1 MSDTTIK
8 TGTKTETPDLTVSVK
23 KEEKEIKGQPESKKI
38 VPNPFPGLRP
48 FDVEESHLFF
58 GREGQSDEVLMKLTD
73 NKFVAVIGASG
84 SGKSSFL
91 YCGVIPIL
99 YGGFLTSTGSNWNV
113 VVTRPG
119 SSPMDNLGEALL
131 KSNVDYVV
139 ADQEE
144 KQVRR
149 KIVSTLLRSSSLGLV
164 EAISQ
169 TKSSINQNVLILVDQ
184 FEELFRFKKSEE
196 GTTSINESLA
206 FVNLLSE
213 AARQREVPIYIA
225 ITMRS
230 DFIGDCA
237 QFPELTKY
245 INDSHYL
252 IPQMTREQKRLA
264 IVGPIAVGGGKIAP
278 RLLQQL
284 LNDLGDNPDQLPI
297 MQHALMRTWSYWTDH
312 REGEEPIDLRHY
324 EAIGRMEEALS
335 QHANEAYD
343 DLTEKQKEI
352 CQVMF
357 KALTEKGGES
367 AHGIRRPTRLGIIAA
382 IANTTEEEVTKIVE
396 TFRKPGRSLLM
407 PPTGIQLTSNTVIDI
422 SHESLMRIWVKL
434 KMWVEEES
442 ESVQMY
448 LRLSEASAMYQL
460 GKTGLWRPPDLQ
472 VALNWYDKNKPTLD
486 WAQRYDPAFERAIV
500 FLDTSK
506 KAFETEQRIKEMM
519 QKRTL
524 RRTRLIALILAFAA
538 IMSIGIGIWAITQK
552 VEADKQ
558 KDLALIAK
566 NDAEKAQKEAE
577 KQKLLAKE
585 SERLA
590 LIAKDDAVK
599 AQMEAEAQKKIAL
612 QAKEDALK
620 AKDEALKAKD
630 EADKSRIRA
639 ESSEKESKVQTQLAL
654 AAKEQAE
661 KARKEATNLRLLSIA
676 KSMAVKSVSLT
687 ADTTR
692 KALLAQQAYNFH
704 SANGGN
710 KHNHDIYEGLY
721 FALKSLEKE
730 EYNALAGHTD
740 AIRSIVYSKNGK
752 DMYTAGSDGK
762 ILKWDMTK
770 DVKVP
775 VTLHAHGFI
784 NRAIDV
790 SPDEKWLAACGDVN
804 YIQLFDISQENVAV
818 PVLLKGHKGM
828 VWTVSFTPDNK
839 GLISAGADSS
849 IIYWDIDSKKPNLV
863 YKGKSKIKHIDINQK
878 GNYIVVGNEK
888 GQVLLLD
895 RNNNY
900 AESVIM
906 DHKGKMVH
914 AVAFSN
920 DGNFVVSGDES
931 GLIKVYNIAE
941 HKVVAVLV
949 DHKARINDIEFSS
962 DNKLMATASFDGTV
976 RLWDF
981 NNLNEEPL
989 IFRDHD
995 MWVWSVGFSQDGNKL
1010 FAGCVDNLIRV
1021 WPTSMEFMADK
1032 ICGKINRNMTGKEWY
1047 RYVASDI
1054 PYELTCPSLPSS
1066 EAIKED
1072 LY

>member
-1 MSDTTIK
+1 MSETTVK
-8 TGTKTETPDLTVSVK
+8 TGSKTETTDLSSVK
-23 KEEKEIKGQPESKKI
+23 KDEKEIKPQVETKLA
-38 VPNPFPGLRP
+38 PNPFPGLRP

-58 GREGQSDEVLMKLTD
+58 GREGQSDEVLMKLTQ

-113 VVTRPG
+113 VVSRPG
-119 SSPMDNLGEALL
+119 SSPIDNLGEALL

-144 KQVRR
+144 KQVRK

-164 EAISQ
+164 EAVSQ
-169 TKSSINQNVLILVDQ
+169 TKSSINQNVLILIDQ

-196 GTTSINESLA
+196 GTTTINESLA

-213 AARQREVPIYIA
+213 AARQKDVPIYVA

-297 MQHALMRTWSYWTDH
+297 MQHALMRTWSYWTEH
-312 REGEEPIDLRHY
+312 KEGEEPIDLRHY

-352 CQVMF
+352 CQIMF

-367 AHGIRRPTRLGIIAA
+367 AHGIRRPTRLGVIAA
-382 IANTTEEEVTKIVE
+382 IANTTDDEVMKVVE

-407 PPTGIQLTSNTVIDI
+407 PPAGIPLTSNTVVDI

-500 FLDTSK
+500 FLETSK

-524 RRTRLIALILAFAA
+524 KRTRIVALIMAFLA
-538 IMSIGIGIWAITQK
+538 IMAIGVVIWAITQK
-552 VEADKQ
+552 VEAEKQ
-558 KDLALIAK
+558 KVLALAAK
-566 NDAEKAQKEAE
+566 SEAEKAKEAAE
-577 KQKLLAKE
+577 KAKDAAKE

-590 LIAKDDAVK
+590 LIAKD
-599 AQMEAEAQKKIAL
+599 EAEAQKKIAL
-612 QAKEDALK
+612 AAKEEAEKQKVIALA
-620 AKDEALKAKD
+620 AKDEALKAKE

-639 ESSEKESKVQTQLAL
+639 EASERESKVQTQIAL
-654 AAKEQAE
+654 AAKDQAD

-687 ADTTR
+687 SDTTR
-692 KALLAQQAYNFH
+692 KVLLAQQAYNFH
-704 SANGGN
+704 TTNGGN

-721 FALKSLEKE
+721 FAVKYLEKE

-740 AIRSIVYSKNGK
+740 AIRSIAYSKNGK

-770 DVKVP
+770 DVKAP
-775 VTLHAHGFI
+775 VTIHSHGFI
-784 NRAIDV
+784 NRSIDV

-804 YIQLFDISQENVAV
+804 YIHLFDITQEA
-818 PVLLKGHKGM
+818 PQPIQLKGHRGM
-828 VWTVSFTPDNK
+828 VWTVSFTADNK
-839 GLISAGADSS
+839 SLISAGADSS
-849 IIYWDIDSKKPNLV
+849 VILWDIDSRKPNLV
-863 YKGKSKIKHIDINQK
+863 HKGKSKIKHIEIHPK
-878 GNYIVVGNEK
+878 GNLIVVGNEK
-888 GQVLLLD
+888 GEVILLD

-900 AESVIM
+900 NETVVM
-906 DHKGKMVH
+906 DHKGKAVH
-914 AVAFSN
+914 SVAFSN
-920 DGNFVVSGDES
+920 DGNFVVSGDVN
-931 GLIKVYNIAE
+931 GQVKVYSLAE

-949 DHKARINDIEFSS
+949 DHKARINDIEFSN
-962 DNKLMATASFDGTV
+962 DNRLMATASFDGTV

-995 MWVWSVGFSQDGNKL
+995 MWVWSVGFSHDGNKL

-1021 WPTSMEFMADK
+1021 WPTSMEFMSDQ
-1032 ICGKINRNMTGKEWY
+1032 ICGRVNRNMTGKEWY

-1054 PYELTCPSLPSS
+1054 PYELTCPTLPSS

>member
-1 MSDTTIK
+1 MSDTKVKKGMI
-8 TGTKTETPDLTVSVK
+8 TEETVTDILSVK
-23 KEEKEIKGQPESKKI
+23 KEKEEKEIKPQSEIKAI
-38 VPNPFPGLRP
+38 APNPFPGLRP

-99 YGGFLTSTGSNWNV
+99 YGGFSTNTGSNWNV

-139 ADQEE
+139 ADPEE
-144 KQVRR
+144 KRVRK

-196 GTTSINESLA
+196 GTSSINEALA

-213 AARQREVPIYIA
+213 ASRQKEVPIYVA

-297 MQHALMRTWSYWTDH
+297 MQHALMRTWGYWTEH
-312 REGEEPIDLRHY
+312 REGDEAIDLRHY

-367 AHGIRRPTRLGIIAA
+367 AHGIRRPTRLGVIAA
-382 IANTTEEEVTKIVE
+382 IAATTEDEVMKVVE

-407 PPTGIQLTSNTVIDI
+407 PPTGIQLTSNTVVDI

-472 VALNWYDKNKPTLD
+472 VAVNWHDKNKPTLD
-486 WAQRYDPAFERAIV
+486 WAQRYEPAFERAVV
-500 FLDTSK
+500 FLETSK

-524 RRTRLIALILAFAA
+524 RRTRIVALILALAA

-558 KDLALIAK
+558 KELAKIETAKAVLAK
-566 NDAEKAQKEAE
+566 NEAEKAKSEAE
-577 KQKLLAKE
+577 NQKQ
-585 SERLA
+585 
-590 LIAKDDAVK
+590 I
-599 AQMEAEAQKKIAL
+599 
-612 QAKEDALK
+612 ALK
-620 AKDEALKAKD
+620 AKDEAVLAKDEAEKAKEEAENQKQIALKAKD
-630 EADKSRIRA
+630 EAVKALERA
-639 ESSEKESKVQTQLAL
+639 EISEKESKVQTKLAL
-654 AAKEQAE
+654 AAKEQADV
-661 KARKEATNLRLLSIA
+661 ARKEATNLRLLSIA

-687 ADTTR
+687 TDTTK

-704 SANGGN
+704 TANGGN

-721 FALKSLEKE
+721 FAVKYLEKE
-730 EYNALAGHTD
+730 EYNALVGHTD

-762 ILKWDMTK
+762 ILKWDMAGENKIPSVVSTQ
-770 DVKVP
+770 
-775 VTLHAHGFI
+775 GFVY
-784 NRAIDV
+784 RAIDV
-790 SPDEKWLAACGDVN
+790 SADEKWIAACADLN
-804 YIQLFDISQENVAV
+804 YIQLFDNTQPGSK
-818 PVLLKGHKGM
+818 PVQLKGHKGL
-828 VWTVSFTPDNK
+828 VWTASFTPDSK
-839 GLISAGADSS
+839 GLVSAGSDSS
-849 IIYWDIDSKKPNLV
+849 IIYWDLDSKKPNMV
-863 YKGKSKIKHIDINQK
+863 YKGKSKIKNIKINPK

-888 GQVLLLD
+888 GQVILLN
-895 RNNNY
+895 RSKNY
-900 AESVIM
+900 EETVIV
-906 DHKGKMVH
+906 DHKGKIVH
-914 AVAFSN
+914 SVAFSS
-920 DGNFVVSGDES
+920 DGNFVVSGDET
-931 GLIKVYNIAE
+931 GIVKVYSLVEN
-941 HKVVAVLV
+941 KLVAVLA
-949 DHKARINDIEFSS
+949 DHKARINDIKFSV
-962 DNKLMATASFDGTV
+962 DNKLMATA
-976 RLWDF
+976 
-981 NNLNEEPL
+981 
-989 IFRDHD
+989 
-995 MWVWSVGFSQDGNKL
+995 
-1010 FAGCVDNLIRV
+1010 
-1021 WPTSMEFMADK
+1021 
-1032 ICGKINRNMTGKEWY
+1032 
-1047 RYVASDI
+1047 
-1054 PYELTCPSLPSS
+1054 
-1066 EAIKED
+1066 
-1072 LY
+1072 

>member
-1 MSDTTIK
+1 MSETTIK
-8 TGTKTETPDLTVSVK
+8 TGLKTETTDLPPVK
-23 KEEKEIKGQPESKKI
+23 KEEKEIKPQPENNK
-38 VPNPFPGLRP
+38 VPPNPFPGLRP

-58 GREGQSDEVLMKLTD
+58 GREGQSDEVLMKLTQ

-99 YGGFLTSTGSNWNV
+99 YGGFLTTTGSNWNV

-119 SSPMDNLGEALL
+119 SSPIDNLGEALL

-139 ADQEE
+139 ADQDE
-144 KQVRR
+144 KQVRK

-164 EAISQ
+164 EAVSQ

-196 GTTSINESLA
+196 GTTTINESLA

-213 AARQREVPIYIA
+213 AARQKDVPIYIA

-297 MQHALMRTWSYWTDH
+297 MQHALMRTWSYWTEH
-312 REGEEPIDLRHY
+312 KEGEESIDLRHY

-352 CQVMF
+352 CQIMF

-367 AHGIRRPTRLGIIAA
+367 AHGIRRPTRLAVIAA
-382 IANTTEEEVTKIVE
+382 IANTTEEEVMKVVE

-407 PPTGIQLTSNTVIDI
+407 PPVGIPLTGNTVVDI

-500 FLDTSK
+500 FLETSK
-506 KAFETEQRIKEMM
+506 KAYETEQRIKEMM

-524 RRTRLIALILAFAA
+524 KRTRIVALIMAFLA
-538 IMSIGIGIWAITQK
+538 IMAIGVVIWAITQK
-552 VEADKQ
+552 VEAEKQ
-558 KDLALIAK
+558 KVLALEAK
-566 NDAEKAQKEAE
+566 SEAEKAKDAAKESE
-577 KQKLLAKE
+577 RLAKE

-590 LIAKDDAVK
+590 ILAKDEAEKQKLIALEAKE
-599 AQMEAEAQKKIAL
+599 EAEKQKVIAL
-612 QAKEDALK
+612 AAKEDALR
-620 AKDEALKAKD
+620 AKD

-639 ESSEKESKVQTQLAL
+639 EASERESKVQTQIAL
-654 AAKEQAE
+654 AAKDQAD

-687 ADTTR
+687 SDTTR
-692 KALLAQQAYNFH
+692 KVLLAQQAYNFH
-704 SANGGN
+704 TTNGGN

-721 FALKSLEKE
+721 FAVKYLEKE
-730 EYNALAGHTD
+730 EYNALTGHTD

-770 DVKVP
+770 ETQTPTVI
-775 VTLHAHGFI
+775 HAHGFI

-790 SPDEKWLAACGDVN
+790 TPDEKWLVACGDVN
-804 YIQLFDISQENVAV
+804 YIQLFDLTQDV
-818 PVLLKGHKGM
+818 PQPVQLKGHKGL

-839 GLISAGADSS
+839 GLISAGSDSS
-849 IIYWDIDSKKPNLV
+849 VIYWDIEAKKPNVV
-863 YKGKSKIKHIDINQK
+863 YKGKSRIKHIEINPK

-888 GQVLLLD
+888 GEVILLD
-895 RNNNY
+895 RSNNY

-906 DHKGKMVH
+906 DHKGKTVH
-914 AVAFSN
+914 SVAFSN
-920 DGNFVVSGDES
+920 DGNFVVSGDVN
-931 GLIKVYNIAE
+931 GMVKVYSMAE
-941 HKVVAVLV
+941 HKTVAVLS
-949 DHKARINDIEFSS
+949 DHKARINDIEFSN

-989 IFRDHD
+989 ILRDHD
-995 MWVWSVGFSQDGNKL
+995 MWVWSVGFSHDGNKL

-1021 WPTSMEFMADK
+1021 WPTNMDFMSNQ

>member
-1 MSDTTIK
+1 MSETTIK
-8 TGTKTETPDLTVSVK
+8 TGLKTETTDLPSAK
-23 KEEKEIKGQPESKKI
+23 KEEKEIKPQAENKKI
-38 VPNPFPGLRP
+38 APNPFPGLRP

-99 YGGFLTSTGSNWNV
+99 YGGFNTSTGSNWNV

-139 ADQEE
+139 ADPEE

-196 GTTSINESLA
+196 GTSTINESLA

-213 AARQREVPIYIA
+213 AARQKDVPIYVA

-312 REGEEPIDLRHY
+312 KEGEEPIDLRHY

-352 CQVMF
+352 CQIMF
-357 KALTEKGGES
+357 KSLTEKGGES
-367 AHGIRRPTRLGIIAA
+367 AHGIRRPTRLGVIAA
-382 IANTTEEEVTKIVE
+382 IANTTEDEVMKVVE

-407 PPTGIQLTSNTVIDI
+407 PPTGIQLTSNTVVDI

-500 FLDTSK
+500 FLETSK

-524 RRTRLIALILAFAA
+524 RRTRIVALILAFAA

-558 KDLALIAK
+558 KVLALQ
-566 NDAEKAQKEAE
+566 AQKEAT
-577 KQKLLAKE
+577 E

-590 LIAKDDAVK
+590 LIAKDAAVQAQKDAEEQKLIALAAKDEAVK
-599 AQMEAEAQKKIAL
+599 AQKDAEAQKLIAL
-612 QAKEDALK
+612 A
-620 AKDEALKAKD
+620 AKDEALREKERAD
-630 EADKSRIRA
+630 EQRVRA
-639 ESSEKESKVQTQLAL
+639 EASEKESKVQTQIAL

-687 ADTTR
+687 ADTAR

-704 SANGGN
+704 TANGGN

-721 FALKSLEKE
+721 FALKTLEKE

-770 DVKVP
+770 EVKTP
-775 VTLHAHGFI
+775 VTVFAHGFI
-784 NRAIDV
+784 YRAIDV
-790 SPDEKWLAACGDVN
+790 SPDEKWLLACGDVN
-804 YIQLFDISQENVAV
+804 YIQLFDITQEI
-818 PVLLKGHKGM
+818 PQPIQLKGHKGI
-828 VWTVSFTPDNK
+828 VWTASFTPDNK
-839 GLISAGADSS
+839 GLISAGSDSS
-849 IIYWDIDSKKPNLV
+849 VIYWDIEAKKPNLV
-863 YKGKSKIKHIDINQK
+863 YKGKSKIKHVEVNQK
-878 GNYIVVGNEK
+878 GNYIAVGNEK
-888 GQVLLLD
+888 GQVILLD

-900 AESVIM
+900 AESVIV
-906 DHKGKMVH
+906 DHKGKIVH
-914 AVAFSN
+914 SLAFSN
-920 DGNFVVSGDES
+920 DGNFIVSGDET

-995 MWVWSVGFSQDGNKL
+995 MWVWSVGFSHDGNKL

-1021 WPTSMEFMADK
+1021 WPTSMEFMSDK

>member
-1 MSDTTIK
+1 MSETTIK
-8 TGTKTETPDLTVSVK
+8 KNGLKTETEKELTSVK
-23 KEEKEIKGQPESKKI
+23 KEKEEKEVKSQPQPETKAI
-38 VPNPFPGLRP
+38 APNPFPGLRP

-99 YGGFLTSTGSNWNV
+99 YGGFSTNTGSNWNV

-139 ADQEE
+139 ADPEE
-144 KQVRR
+144 KQVRK

-184 FEELFRFKKSEE
+184 FEELFRFKKSED
-196 GTTSINESLA
+196 GTVNEALA

-213 AARQREVPIYIA
+213 ASRQKDVPIYVA

-297 MQHALMRTWSYWTDH
+297 MQHALMRTWGYWTEH
-312 REGEEPIDLRHY
+312 REGDEAIDLRHY

-352 CQVMF
+352 CQIMF

-367 AHGIRRPTRLGIIAA
+367 AHGIRRPTRLGVIAA
-382 IANTTEEEVTKIVE
+382 IAATTDEEVMKVVE

-407 PPTGIQLTSNTVIDI
+407 PPTGIQLTTNTVVDI

-472 VALNWYDKNKPTLD
+472 VAVNWYDKNKPTLD
-486 WAQRYDPAFERAIV
+486 WAQRYDPAFERAVV
-500 FLDTSK
+500 FLETSK

-524 RRTRLIALILAFAA
+524 RRTRIVALILALAA

-558 KDLALIAK
+558 KELAVVAQK
-566 NDAEKAQKEAE
+566 DALKQKEEADRQKEKAVLAQKEAE
-577 KQKLLAKE
+577 EQKV
-585 SERLA
+585 LA
-590 LIAKDDAVK
+590 LRAKDEAVK
-599 AQMEAEAQKKIAL
+599 AQKIAEEQKL
-612 QAKEDALK
+612 
-620 AKDEALKAKD
+620 
-630 EADKSRIRA
+630 
-639 ESSEKESKVQTQLAL
+639 LAL
-654 AAKEQAE
+654 AAKEEADRSRERAVKSEEESKEQTKIAIAAKEQADR
-661 KARKEATNLRLLSIA
+661 ARKEATNLRLLSIA
-676 KSMAVKSVSLT
+676 KQMALKSVSLT
-687 ADTTR
+687 SDTVK

-704 SANGGN
+704 TANGGN

-721 FALKSLEKE
+721 FAIKYLEKE
-730 EYNALAGHTD
+730 EYNAMAGHTD

-762 ILKWDMTK
+762 ILKWDMSA
-770 DVKVP
+770 DNKVP
-775 VTLHAHGFI
+775 SVINAHGFVY
-784 NRAIDV
+784 RAIDV
-790 SPDEKWLAACGDVN
+790 SPEEKWLAACADLN
-804 YIQLFDISQENVAV
+804 YIQLFDITQPGSA
-818 PVLLKGHKGM
+818 PVQLKGHKGL
-828 VWTVSFTPDNK
+828 VWTASFTPDNK
-839 GLISAGADSS
+839 GLVSAGADSS
-849 IIYWDIDSKKPNLV
+849 VIYWDIDAKKPNVV
-863 YKGKSKIKHIDINQK
+863 YKGKSRIKHIEINPK

-888 GQVLLLD
+888 GQVILLN
-895 RNNNY
+895 RNKNY
-900 AESVIM
+900 EENVIV
-906 DHKGKMVH
+906 DHKGKIVH
-914 AVAFSN
+914 SVAFSS
-920 DGNFVVSGDES
+920 DGNFVVSGDET
-931 GLIKVYNIAE
+931 GIVKVYSLAE
-941 HKVVAVLV
+941 NKLVAVLA
-949 DHKARINDIEFSS
+949 DHKARINDIEFTV

-995 MWVWSVGFSQDGNKL
+995 MWVWSVGFSHDGNKL

-1021 WPTSMEFMADK
+1021 WPTSMDFMADQ
-1032 ICGKINRNMTGKEWY
+1032 ICGKIKRNMTGKEWY

-1054 PYELTCPSLPSS
+1054 PYELTCPSLPSG

-1072 LY
+1072 MY

>member
-1 MSDTTIK
+1 MSETTVK
-8 TGTKTETPDLTVSVK
+8 TGLKTETDLSSVK
-23 KEEKEIKGQPESKKI
+23 KEEKEIKPQVEAKI
-38 VPNPFPGLRP
+38 APNPFPGLRP
-48 FDVEESHLFF
+48 FEVEESHLFF
-58 GREGQSDEVLMKLTD
+58 GREGQSDEVLMKLTE

-113 VVTRPG
+113 VVSRPG
-119 SSPMDNLGEALL
+119 SSPIDNLGEALL

-144 KQVRR
+144 KQVRK

-164 EAISQ
+164 EAVSQ
-169 TKSSINQNVLILVDQ
+169 TKSSINQNVLILIDQ

-196 GTTSINESLA
+196 GTTTINESLA

-213 AARQREVPIYIA
+213 AARQKDVPIYVA

-312 REGEEPIDLRHY
+312 KEGEEPIDLRHY

-352 CQVMF
+352 CQIMF
-357 KALTEKGGES
+357 KALTEKGGDS
-367 AHGIRRPTRLGIIAA
+367 AHGIRRPTRLGVIAA
-382 IANTTEEEVTKIVE
+382 IANTTDEEVMKVVE

-407 PPTGIQLTSNTVIDI
+407 PPVGIQLTSNTVVDI

-472 VALNWYDKNKPTLD
+472 VGLNWYDKNKPTLD

-500 FLDTSK
+500 FLETSK

-524 RRTRLIALILAFAA
+524 KRTRIVALIMAFLA
-538 IMSIGIGIWAITQK
+538 IMAIGVVIWAITQK
-552 VEADKQ
+552 VEAEKQ
-558 KDLALIAK
+558 KVLALAAK
-566 NDAEKAQKEAE
+566 SEAEKAKEAAEKAQKVAE
-577 KQKLLAKE
+577 EQKL
-585 SERLA
+585 
-590 LIAKDDAVK
+590 
-599 AQMEAEAQKKIAL
+599 IAL
-612 QAKEDALK
+612 A
-620 AKDEALKAKD
+620 AKDEALKAKEEAERQKVEAEKQKVIALAAKD
-630 EADKSRIRA
+630 EALKAKEEADKSRIRA
-639 ESSEKESKVQTQLAL
+639 EASEKESKVQTQIAL
-654 AAKEQAE
+654 AAKDQAD

-687 ADTTR
+687 SDTTR
-692 KALLAQQAYNFH
+692 KVLLAQQAFNFH
-704 SANGGN
+704 TTNGGN

-721 FALKSLEKE
+721 FAVKYLEKE

-770 DVKVP
+770 EVKAPVP
-775 VTLHAHGFI
+775 IHSHGFI
-784 NRAIDV
+784 NRSIDV

-804 YIQLFDISQENVAV
+804 YIHLFDVTQEV
-818 PVLLKGHKGM
+818 PQPIQLKGHRGM

-839 GLISAGADSS
+839 ALISAGADSS
-849 IIYWDIDSKKPNLV
+849 VIYWDIESKKPNV
-863 YKGKSKIKHIDINQK
+863 VHKGKSKIKHIEINPK
-878 GNYIVVGNEK
+878 GNQIVVGNEK
-888 GQVLLLD
+888 GEVILLD

-900 AESVIM
+900 AETVIM
-906 DHKGKMVH
+906 DHKGKAVH
-914 AVAFSN
+914 SVAFSN
-920 DGNFVVSGDES
+920 DGNFVVSGDVN
-931 GLIKVYNIAE
+931 GQVKVYNLNE
-941 HKVVAVLV
+941 HKVAAVLV
-949 DHKARINDIEFSS
+949 DHKARINDIEFSN
-962 DNKLMATASFDGTV
+962 DNKQMATASFDGTV

-995 MWVWSVGFSQDGNKL
+995 MWVWSVGFSHDGNKL

-1021 WPTSMEFMADK
+1021 WPTSMEFMSDQ

-1054 PYELTCPSLPSS
+1054 PYELTCPTLPSS

>member
-1 MSDTTIK
+1 MSETTLK
-8 TGTKTETPDLTVSVK
+8 PGLKSEETGFSTEK
-23 KEEKEIKGQPESKKI
+23 KETQESVSTSENTKKI
-38 VPNPFPGLRP
+38 PNPFPGLRP

-58 GREGQSDEVLMKLTD
+58 GREGQSDEVLMKLTE

-99 YGGFLTSTGSNWNV
+99 YGGFLTNTGSNWNV
-113 VVTRPG
+113 VVSRPG
-119 SSPMDNLGEALL
+119 NSPIDNLGEALL

-144 KQVRR
+144 KQVRK

-164 EAISQ
+164 EAVSQ
-169 TKSSINQNVLILVDQ
+169 TKSSINQNVLILIDQ

-196 GTTSINESLA
+196 GSSTINESLA

-213 AARQREVPIYIA
+213 AVRQKDVPIYIA

-264 IVGPIAVGGGKIAP
+264 IVGPIAVGGGKISP

-297 MQHALMRTWSYWTDH
+297 MQHALMRTWSYWTEH
-312 REGEEPIDLRHY
+312 KEGEEPIDLRHY

-343 DLTEKQKEI
+343 DLTEREKEI
-352 CQVMF
+352 CQIMF
-357 KALTEKGGES
+357 KSLTEKGGES
-367 AHGIRRPTRLGIIAA
+367 AHGIRRPTRIAVIAA
-382 IANTTEEEVTKIVE
+382 IANASDDEVIKVVE

-407 PPTGIQLTSNTVIDI
+407 PPAGIPLTPNTVVDI

-460 GKTGLWRPPDLQ
+460 GKTGLWRSPDLQ

-486 WAQRYDPAFERAIV
+486 WAQRYEPAFERAMV
-500 FLDTSK
+500 FLETSK
-506 KAFETEQRIKEMM
+506 KAYETEQRIKEMM

-524 RRTRLIALILAFAA
+524 KRTRLVALFMAFLA
-538 IMSIGIGIWAITQK
+538 IMAIGVVIWAITQK
-552 VEADKQ
+552 VEAEKQ
-558 KDLALIAK
+558 KVLAQ
-566 NDAEKAQKEAE
+566 NEKEKAVLAQKEAE
-577 KQKLLAKE
+577 KQKA
-585 SERLA
+585 LA
-590 LIAKDDAVK
+590 LIAKEDAVK
-599 AQMEAEAQKKIAL
+599 AQKVAEEQKTLAEI
-612 QAKEDALK
+612 AKEDAVK
-620 AKDEALKAKD
+620 AQKVAEEQKMEALRQKD
-630 EADKSRIRA
+630 LADQALKRA
-639 ESSEKESKVQTQLAL
+639 VESERESKVQTQIAL
-654 AAKEQAE
+654 AAKDQAD

-687 ADTTR
+687 SDTMK

-704 SANGGN
+704 TSNGGN

-721 FALKSLEKE
+721 FAVKYLEKE
-730 EYNALAGHTD
+730 EYNALQGHTD

-762 ILKWDMTK
+762 ILKWDMSK
-770 DVKVP
+770 DTKVP
-775 VTLHAHGFI
+775 AVIQQHGFI
-784 NRAIDV
+784 NRAIDIT
-790 SPDEKWLAACGDVN
+790 PDEKWLAACGDMN
-804 YIQLFDISQENVAV
+804 YIQLFDITQES
-818 PVLLKGHKGM
+818 PQPLHLKGHKGI
-828 VWTVSFTPDNK
+828 VWTVSFMPDNK

-849 IIYWDIDSKKPNLV
+849 VIYWDLEGKKPNTV
-863 YKGKSKIKHIDINQK
+863 YKGKSRIKHIEVNPK
-878 GNYIVVGNEK
+878 GSLIVMGNDK
-888 GQVLLLD
+888 GEVTLLD
-895 RNNNY
+895 RNSNY
-900 AESVIM
+900 EPSVIM
-906 DHKGKMVH
+906 DHKGKSVH
-914 AVAFSN
+914 TVAFSN
-920 DGNFVVSGDES
+920 DGKYVVSGDVN
-931 GLIKVYNIAE
+931 GVVKVYSLEE
-941 HKVVAVLV
+941 HKIVAVMM
-949 DHKARINDIEFSS
+949 DHKARINDIKFSK

-981 NNLNEEPL
+981 NNLNDEPL
-989 IFRDHD
+989 ILRDHD
-995 MWVWSVGFSQDGNKL
+995 MWVWSVGFSEDGHKL

-1021 WPTSMEFMADK
+1021 WPTSTDFMADQ
-1032 ICGKINRNMTGKEWY
+1032 ICGKVNRNMTGKEWY

-1054 PYELTCPSLPSS
+1054 PYERTCPSLPSS

>member
-1 MSDTTIK
+1 MSETTTK
-8 TGTKTETPDLTVSVK
+8 TGVTKETTADLSSVK
-23 KEEKEIKGQPESKKI
+23 KEEKEIKPQQENK
-38 VPNPFPGLRP
+38 VLAPNPFPGLRP
-48 FDVEESHLFF
+48 FEVEESHLFF

-99 YGGFLTSTGSNWNV
+99 YGGFSTSTGSNWNV
-113 VVTRPG
+113 VVARPG
-119 SSPMDNLGEALL
+119 SSPIDNLGEALL

-139 ADQEE
+139 ADPEE
-144 KQVRR
+144 KQVRK

-169 TKSSINQNVLILVDQ
+169 TKSSINQNVLILIDQ
-184 FEELFRFKKSEE
+184 FEELFRFKKSED
-196 GTTSINESLA
+196 GTINEALA

-213 AARQREVPIYIA
+213 ASRQREVPIYVA

-297 MQHALMRTWSYWTDH
+297 MQHALMRTWGYWTEH
-312 REGEEPIDLRHY
+312 KEGDEPIDLRHY

-343 DLTEKQKEI
+343 DLNEKQKEI
-352 CQVMF
+352 CQIMF

-367 AHGIRRPTRLGIIAA
+367 AHGIRRPTRLGVIAA
-382 IANTTEEEVTKIVE
+382 IASTTEEEVMKVVE

-407 PPTGIQLTSNTVIDI
+407 PPTGIQLTTNTVVDI

-472 VALNWYDKNKPTLD
+472 VAVNWYDKNKPTLD
-486 WAQRYDPAFERAIV
+486 WAQRYDPAFERAVV
-500 FLDTSK
+500 FLETSK

-524 RRTRLIALILAFAA
+524 RRTRIVALILAFAA

-558 KDLALIAK
+558 KVEANKQKDLAVL
-566 NDAEKAQKEAE
+566 AQKEAE
-577 KQKLLAKE
+577 KQKIIAQKEKEAAELAKVAAE
-585 SERLA
+585 KAKEEALEQKRLA
-590 LIAKDDAVK
+590 DIAKNAALEAKKEADIAKDQALEQKRLADVSRVR
-599 AQMEAEAQKKIAL
+599 AEA
-612 QAKEDALK
+612 
-620 AKDEALKAKD
+620 
-630 EADKSRIRA
+630 
-639 ESSEKESKVQTQLAL
+639 SEKD
-654 AAKEQAE
+654 AKEQTIIA
-661 KARKEATNLRLLSIA
+661 KEATKKAYNLRLLSIA
-676 KSMAVKSVSLT
+676 KQMALKSVSLT
-687 ADTTR
+687 TDTVK
-692 KALLAQQAYNFH
+692 KALLAQQAFNFH
-704 SANGGN
+704 AANGGN

-721 FALKSLEKE
+721 FAMKYLEKE
-730 EYNALAGHTD
+730 EYNALAGHSD

-762 ILKWDMTK
+762 ILKWDMTAAK
-770 DVKVP
+770 ATP
-775 VTLHAHGFI
+775 TTINAHGFI
-784 NRAIDV
+784 YRSIDV
-790 SPDEKWLAACGDVN
+790 SADEKWISACADLN
-804 YIQLFDISQENVAV
+804 YIQLFDITQPV
-818 PVLLKGHKGM
+818 PVPVQLRGHKGL
-828 VWTVSFTPDNK
+828 VWTASFTPDSK
-839 GLISAGADSS
+839 GLVSAGADSS
-849 IIYWDIDSKKPNLV
+849 VIYWDLDTKKPNIIH
-863 YKGKSKIKHIDINQK
+863 KGKSKIKHIEINPK

-895 RNNNY
+895 RNKNY
-900 AESVIM
+900 EEIPIV
-906 DHKGKMVH
+906 DHRGKIVH
-914 AVAFSN
+914 SVAFSS
-920 DGNFVVSGDES
+920 DGNYVVSGDEA
-931 GLIKVYNIAE
+931 GVVKVYSLIEN
-941 HKVVAVLV
+941 KLVAVLT

-962 DNKLMATASFDGTV
+962 DGKLMATASFDQTV

-981 NNLNEEPL
+981 TNLNEEPL

-995 MWVWSVGFSQDGNKL
+995 MWVWSVGFSHDGNKL

-1021 WPTSMEFMADK
+1021 WPTSTDFMSDQ
-1032 ICGKINRNMTGKEWY
+1032 ICSRIKRNMTGKEWY

-1054 PYELTCPSLPSS
+1054 PYELTCPTLPSS

>member
-1 MSDTTIK
+1 MSETT
-8 TGTKTETPDLTVSVK
+8 TKNGLTTEETVTNISSVK
-23 KEEKEIKGQPESKKI
+23 KEEKDVKLQSEIKTI
-38 VPNPFPGLRP
+38 TPNPFPGLRP

-99 YGGFLTSTGSNWNV
+99 YGGFSTNTGSNWNV

-139 ADQEE
+139 ADPEE
-144 KQVRR
+144 KQVRK

-196 GTTSINESLA
+196 GTSSINEALA

-213 AARQREVPIYIA
+213 ASRQKEVPIYVA

-297 MQHALMRTWSYWTDH
+297 MQHALMRTWGYWTEH
-312 REGEEPIDLRHY
+312 REGDEAIDLRHY

-367 AHGIRRPTRLGIIAA
+367 AHGIRRPTRLGVIAA
-382 IANTTEEEVTKIVE
+382 IASTTEEEVMKVVE

-407 PPTGIQLTSNTVIDI
+407 PPTGIQLTSNTVVDI

-472 VALNWYDKNKPTLD
+472 VAVNWYDKNKPTLD
-486 WAQRYDPAFERAIV
+486 WAQRYEPAFERAVV
-500 FLDTSK
+500 FLETSK

-524 RRTRLIALILAFAA
+524 RRTRIVALILALAA
-538 IMSIGIGIWAITQK
+538 VMSIGIGIWALTQK
-552 VEADKQ
+552 VEAENQKELAILAQ
-558 KDLALIAK
+558 KD
-566 NDAEKAQKEAE
+566 AE
-577 KQKLLAKE
+577 KQKALAIE
-585 SERLA
+585 SEVKANESARLA
-590 LIAKDDAVK
+590 NI
-599 AQMEAEAQKKIAL
+599 AQKDAEEQKKVAL
-612 QAKEDALK
+612 QAKEEALR
-620 AKDEALKAKD
+620 AKDDALKAKD

-639 ESSEKESKVQTQLAL
+639 EASEKESKVQTQLAI
-654 AAKEQAE
+654 AAKEQAD

-687 ADTTR
+687 TDTTK

-704 SANGGN
+704 TANGGN

-721 FALKSLEKE
+721 FAVKYLEKE
-730 EYNALAGHTD
+730 EYNALVGHTD

-762 ILKWDMTK
+762 ILKWNMTADNK
-770 DVKVP
+770 TPSVVSTQRF
-775 VTLHAHGFI
+775 VY
-784 NRAIDV
+784 RAIDV
-790 SPDEKWLAACGDVN
+790 SADEKWIAACADLN
-804 YIQLFDISQENVAV
+804 YIQLFDNTNTQSGVKPTQ
-818 PVLLKGHKGM
+818 LRGHKGL
-828 VWTVSFTPDNK
+828 VWTASFTPDNK
-839 GLISAGADSS
+839 GLVSAGADSS
-849 IIYWDIDSKKPNLV
+849 VIYWDIDSKKPNVV
-863 YKGKSKIKHIDINQK
+863 YKGKSKIKNIKINSK

-888 GQVLLLD
+888 GQVILLN
-895 RNNNY
+895 RNKNY
-900 AESVIM
+900 EETVIV
-906 DHKGKMVH
+906 DHKGKIVYS
-914 AVAFSN
+914 VAFSS
-920 DGNFVVSGDES
+920 DGNYVVSGDET
-931 GLIKVYNIAE
+931 GIVKVYSLLEN
-941 HKVVAVLV
+941 KLVAVLA
-949 DHKARINDIEFSS
+949 DHKARINDIKFSV

-1021 WPTSMEFMADK
+1021 WPTNMDFMTDQ
-1032 ICGKINRNMTGKEWY
+1032 ICGRIKRNMTGKEWY

-1054 PYELTCPSLPSS
+1054 PYELTCPALPSS

-1072 LY
+1072 MY